1 MSTKTIE
8 RNIGQKSDSVEVNI
22 LKLVYKNEGNG
33 MVQKRDLVYRIGNG
47 NEYTVIKYM
56 GRECEEK
63 WMCVSVSTNPFAA
76 PQT

>member
-33 MVQKRDLVYRIGNG
+33 MVQKRVVVYRIGNG
-47 NEYTVIKYM
+47 NQYTVIKYIGKRM
-56 GRECEEK
+56 
-63 WMCVSVSTNPFAA
+63 
-76 PQT
+76 

>member
-1 MSTKTIE
+1 MI
-8 RNIGQKSDSVEVNI
+8 
-22 LKLVYKNEGNG
+22 
-33 MVQKRDLVYRIGNG
+33 QKRDLVYRIGNG